1 MGLQHPDHRFKS
13 GCRLE
18 LKVPGWEPFL
28 FYDTVSKYKYES
40 FYLTGFGR
48 ILLLIKKP
56 LTSHFLTFQRFLLHE
71 CTKSIDTLL
80 FRYTKAH
87 LKEYK
92 SYSNPIFYKHSDY
105 SNTYLAIKSTASI
118 YIRGVIFLALPPT
131 RLSTTYEITPKAIPS
146 EIEYING
153 IAKMQI

>member
-1 MGLQHPDHRFKS
+1 MYNIND
-13 GCRLE
+13 
-18 LKVPGWEPFL
+18 
-28 FYDTVSKYKYES
+28 
-40 FYLTGFGR
+40 
-48 ILLLIKKP
+48 I
-56 LTSHFLTFQRFLLHE
+56 
-71 CTKSIDTLL
+71 LL

-92 SYSNPIFYKHSDY
+92 GYGNPIFNKHSDY
-105 SNTYLAIKSTASI
+105 SNTYLAIKRTASI